1 MTIRKTKIIA
11 TIGPASGDKKTFS
24 KILEA
29 GVNLV
34 RLNFSHNTHSTH
46 KEHIDMVRAVS
57 KKMNKP
63 VAIIQDLSGPK
74 IRTGR
79 QDKEIITLVN
89 GKKIV
94 LTTKDCIGDESILYI
109 NYKKLPQEV
118 KKGVN
123 ILLDDGKVR
132 LEVISKS
139 KESIS
144 CKIIVGGSIKEG
156 RGVNVPDA
164 SLSISS
170 LTEKDKKDVVF
181 GIKENVDFIALSF
194 VRHASDI
201 RELKQTIREK
211 GGDKKE
217 IGIIAK
223 IETKDALGNI
233 DEILEE
239 VDGIMVARGDLAV
252 EVPPEEVPVEQKKII
267 DKCHIAGKPAI
278 VATQMLESMI
288 VSSVATRAEVS
299 DIANAVFNGA
309 DAVMLS
315 GETAIGVCPSEAV
328 AIMSRVAVRAEQSIS
343 PEESLT
349 HRRALV
355 QKKAVVNI
363 ADSIS
368 RHVVS
373 VAHDVNATTIV
384 ALTETGS
391 TARTLS
397 RYRAKQ
403 PIVVMSPNDKTLQK
417 SLLSFGCYPIKIKS
431 FRYIGEAVECIK
443 RNLNKYGF
451 TKEGDKVVIAAGVP
465 FGQTG
470 STNMVLVR
478 KA

>member
-46 KEHIDMVRAVS
+46 KEYIDMVRAVS

-156 RGVNVPDA
+156 RGVNVPD
-164 SLSISS
+164 
-170 LTEKDKKDVVF
+170 V
-181 GIKENVDFIALSF
+181 
-194 VRHASDI
+194 
-201 RELKQTIREK
+201 
-211 GGDKKE
+211 
-217 IGIIAK
+217 
-223 IETKDALGNI
+223 
-233 DEILEE
+233 
-239 VDGIMVARGDLAV
+239 
-252 EVPPEEVPVEQKKII
+252 
-267 DKCHIAGKPAI
+267 
-278 VATQMLESMI
+278 
-288 VSSVATRAEVS
+288 
-299 DIANAVFNGA
+299 
-309 DAVMLS
+309 
-315 GETAIGVCPSEAV
+315 
-328 AIMSRVAVRAEQSIS
+328 
-343 PEESLT
+343 
-349 HRRALV
+349 
-355 QKKAVVNI
+355 
-363 ADSIS
+363 
-368 RHVVS
+368 
-373 VAHDVNATTIV
+373 
-384 ALTETGS
+384 
-391 TARTLS
+391 
-397 RYRAKQ
+397 
-403 PIVVMSPNDKTLQK
+403 
-417 SLLSFGCYPIKIKS
+417 
-431 FRYIGEAVECIK
+431 
-443 RNLNKYGF
+443 
-451 TKEGDKVVIAAGVP
+451 
-465 FGQTG
+465 
-470 STNMVLVR
+470 
-478 KA
+478 